1 MRYLMLVVMVLTVLW
16 SAYGQAMQTMEAS
29 RMSFRIQPLG
39 GKGYDYSAIWN
50 PISETAMLRIGLV
63 LNSADAFLVNKSIS
77 FATAS
82 AVDFETSEGISRRG
96 HCEVDQWY
104 LEYEPGLPNYLMY
117 VGMKGPGCA
126 DIAKEFD
133 ILQVRFNFKGISLP
147 QFVPIDVAVDI
158 SR

>member
-1 MRYLMLVVMVLTVLW
+1 MRYLMLVVMVLTILW

-50 PISETAMLRIGLV
+50 PLSETAMLRIGLV
-63 LNSADAFLVNKSIS
+63 LNAADAFLVNKSIS
-77 FATAS
+77 FASAS
-82 AVDFETSEGISRRG
+82 EVDFETNQGSTARG
-96 HCEVDQWY
+96 YCLVDQWY

-117 VGMKGPGCA
+117 VGMKGPGCEEV
-126 DIAKEFD
+126 AKKFD
-133 ILQVRFNFKGISLP
+133 IMQVRFNFKGISLP